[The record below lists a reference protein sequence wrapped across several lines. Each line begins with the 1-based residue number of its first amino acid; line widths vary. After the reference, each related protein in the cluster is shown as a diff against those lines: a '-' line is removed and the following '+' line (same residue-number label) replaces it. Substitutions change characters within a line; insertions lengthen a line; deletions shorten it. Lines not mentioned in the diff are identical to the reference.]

1 MEKDNKKRLLI
12 MKEILEKYSDEDH
25 PITTVQIIDILK
37 NEYGMSTHRTTVA
50 KDIAGLEEM
59 GVDVQSQRS
68 TQNKYFVGS
77 RHFELPELK
86 LLVDAVASSKFI
98 TEKKSY
104 ELISKLSSFASTYQQ
119 ETIKRNIRTE
129 SRVKP
134 NNERTMYIVD
144 SINDA
149 INRGKKIKFKYY
161 DYDIH
166 KNKQLR
172 NDGKAYTFSPYTLV
186 WNGDYYYV
194 VGYSDKHNSIGNFRV
209 DRIDSTPEILFE
221 MAVPMP
227 SDFNVSDYIKK
238 VFQMYDAK
246 HETVQLKCTR
256 DMMKVI
262 IDRFDDDVPTKVVDE
277 NHFVA
282 TVEVALSPNFYGWL
296 FGFGDKIRLIGP
308 DNVVKEYRELLKK
321 ELDNINV

>member
-1 MEKDNKKRLLI
+1 MDKDNKKRLML
-12 MKEILEKYSDEDH
+12 MKEVLEKYSDEQH
-25 PITTVQIIDILK
+25 YLTTANIIDILDK
-37 NEYGMSTHRTTVA
+37 EYGMKLHRTTVA
-50 KDIAGLEEM
+50 RDIADLQDM
-59 GVDVQSQRS
+59 DIDVQAVRS
-68 TQNKYFVGS
+68 TQNRYFVGS
-77 RHFELPELK
+77 RYFELPELK

-104 ELISKLSSFASTYQQ
+104 DLISKLGSFASIYQQ
-119 ETIKRNIRTE
+119 EAIKRNIRTE

-134 NNERTMYIVD
+134 NNERTLYIVD
-144 SINDA
+144 SINES

-161 DYDIH
+161 DYDVH

-172 NDGKAYTFSPYTLV
+172 NGGKPYIFSPYTLV

-194 VGYSDKHNSIGNFRV
+194 VGYSDKHNAIGNFRV

-227 SDFNVSDYIKK
+227 ADFNISEYIKT

-246 HETVQLKCTR
+246 HETVQLKCTV

-262 IDRFDDDVPTKVVDE
+262 IDRFDDDVSTKVVDE
-277 NHFVA
+277 NHFIA

-296 FGFGDKIRLIGP
+296 FGFGNKIKLMGP
-308 DNVVKEYRELLKK
+308 ENVVEEYRRLLK
-321 ELDNINV
+321 EEIDNI